1 MSWKRH
7 ARQSE
12 RPPDVELLL
21 QLYDAI
27 ERTLSLGHCSPQLW
41 TIGKSVN
48 EFGKGSR
55 SIKDT
60 EKDSPICPYSWYYHG
75 NYIQRALRSFT
86 GKDNA
91 AAIDDVWSRGITL
104 TCTFLTE
111 LTILC
116 FTFRLLNYIFI
127 LIGYC
132 FGY

>member
-1 MSWKRH
+1 MTSVSPKLSWKRH

-12 RPPDVELLL
+12 RPPDVELILL

-27 ERTLSLGHCSPQLW
+27 ERTLSLGHCSPHLW

-60 EKDSPICPYSWYYHG
+60 EKDSPICPYYHG

-86 GKDNA
+86 GQDNA
-91 AAIDDVWSRGITL
+91 AAIDDV
-104 TCTFLTE
+104 
-111 LTILC
+111 
-116 FTFRLLNYIFI
+116 
-127 LIGYC
+127 
-132 FGY
+132 